1 MLLLGCDPGAG
12 VDEPT
17 LERIR
22 REGVVRVGFAN
33 EAPFAFIDTSSG
45 RLTGEAPEIARVV
58 FSRLGVGEIEGVL
71 TEFASL
77 IPGLKAGRFDV
88 IAAGMYVTPERCREV
103 AFSQPTYAVGEAFL
117 VAAGNPL
124 QLHGYEDVRDRAD
137 VRLGVM
143 AGAVERDYAERMGIP
158 EARVVVFPDAPSA
171 VAGLLAGRIDAFAA
185 TSLTAGDLLAKAT
198 GAALER
204 AEPFRNPVFEGR
216 PARGHGAFASRKS
229 NPALREAV
237 DGELKAFLGS
247 PEHRALV
254 RPFGFT
260 ERELPGERSTA
271 ELCRAGG

>member
-137 VRLGVM
+137 V
-143 AGAVERDYAERMGIP
+143 P
-158 EARVVVFPDAPSA
+158 
-171 VAGLLAGRIDAFAA
+171 
-185 TSLTAGDLLAKAT
+185 
-198 GAALER
+198 
-204 AEPFRNPVFEGR
+204 
-216 PARGHGAFASRKS
+216 RK
-229 NPALREAV
+229 N
-237 DGELKAFLGS
+237 
-247 PEHRALV
+247 
-254 RPFGFT
+254 
-260 ERELPGERSTA
+260 ST
-271 ELCRAGG
+271 